1 MILKRKLLPLAA
13 LGMAAGLVPDAM
25 VRIMLGKN
33 ETGQQVRDKTMA
45 GLDKRKKNPD
55 DIMYRAGVYLAS
67 KQEENERFE
76 KECPEEKVTVLSFD
90 GLRLAGFMR
99 KNKEGHR
106 WLLAFH
112 GYRATH
118 SEITRLQFAREF
130 YNMGFHVLA
139 PDHRMCGESEGERIG
154 MGWLERFDVLT
165 WIQYV
170 IAEDPKAQIVLFGE
184 SMGAAAVLAA
194 CGLFLPPHVKAVIAD
209 SSFSSVSAISGEVA
223 ARRYHLPSGPAVAL
237 CDSAARRYA
246 GFKLSEADIAAELAK
261 AKIPVLLMHG
271 KEDSIVPFENF
282 RVLSEVNTNSEL
294 KAVSFEG
301 ADHVCSSLVEPQLY
315 WQTVRDF
322 LDGRFS

>member
-76 KECPEEKVTVLSFD
+76 KEYPEEKVTVLSFD

-99 KNKEGHR
+99 KNEEGHR

-170 IAEDPKAQIVLFGE
+170 ITEDPKAQIVLFGE

-322 LDGRFS
+322 LEGRFS